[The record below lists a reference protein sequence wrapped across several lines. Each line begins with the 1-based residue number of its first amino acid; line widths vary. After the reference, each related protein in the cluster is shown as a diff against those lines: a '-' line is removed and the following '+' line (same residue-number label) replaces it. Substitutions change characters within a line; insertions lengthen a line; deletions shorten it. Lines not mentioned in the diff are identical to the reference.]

1 MEAGEA
7 AKHLA
12 VKKATA
18 MKNHV
23 LLDLI
28 ALRSHLI
35 SWPLTPEMG
44 VTLRMDTGTPG
55 HYRSS
60 FGADK
65 EHRLL

>member
-7 AKHLA
+7 AKHPA
-12 VKKATA
+12 VKKATV

-28 ALRSHLI
+28 TLRSHFL

-44 VTLRMDTGTPG
+44 VTL
-55 HYRSS
+55 
-60 FGADK
+60 
-65 EHRLL
+65 

>member
-12 VKKATA
+12 TA
-18 MKNHV
+18 MENHV

-28 ALRSHLI
+28 ALRSHLL

-44 VTLRMDTGTPG
+44 VTL
-55 HYRSS
+55 
-60 FGADK
+60 
-65 EHRLL
+65 